1 MLEKLTGAPLA
12 VLLELKVPV
21 AGLTLQLSA
30 VMSEVVAV
38 SAMLCPTVTPVHRG
52 ERLTVGGAGLEL
64 LEVELLD
71 VALLEVELLE
81 AELLEAELLEAEL
94 LEAELLAAVLL
105 EVEVLPIRHAASTMA
120 STALARMRRT
130 RGTVCAGKPE
140 TGRGSAM

>member
-71 VALLEVELLE
+71 VALLE
-81 AELLEAELLEAEL
+81 AEL